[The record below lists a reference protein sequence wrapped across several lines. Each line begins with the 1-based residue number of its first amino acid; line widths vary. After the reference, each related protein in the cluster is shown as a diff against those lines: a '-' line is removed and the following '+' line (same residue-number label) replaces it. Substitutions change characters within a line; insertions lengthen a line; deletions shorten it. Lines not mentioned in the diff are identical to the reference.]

1 MKVKNK
7 VIVFSAVVS
16 ALLWGVL
23 AANGFEQ
30 ALSLTAALTLLIA
43 ILWVTE
49 ALPIPVTS
57 LIPFVAFPMAGVID
71 YKEAA
76 SALGSRS

>member
-30 ALSLTAALTLLIA
+30 ALSLTAALTL
-43 ILWVTE
+43 
-49 ALPIPVTS
+49 P
-57 LIPFVAFPMAGVID
+57 
-71 YKEAA
+71 A
-76 SALGSRS
+76 SDPSQTCE